1 MAVPNDARVLLAL
14 TLIVIFICIITRP
27 SVSGVIGWV
36 TCLGLTL
43 HSMYLMRM
51 KQSPQTNT
59 GTVGSTKSG
68 FTVANTADTDADTD
82 ADAETDA
89 VLKSLAANR
98 ATAPY
103 LGAIDEEVAADGSS
117 EWPPTSMGDV
127 NLGKVAGTYD
137 RPAAAQDIAGGFY
150 NYGRTGADAVP
161 EPCYDNEANADE
173 LDADEL
179 NTYQARSRNDAVR
192 VTAGTMNRQRD
203 LDKYL
208 REEVAEAED
217 RYWWGRQEV

>member
-1 MAVPNDARVLLAL
+1 MAVLDDAQVILAL
-14 TLIVIFICIITRP
+14 TLIVIIICIITQP
-27 SVSGVIGWV
+27 SLSTVLGLI
-36 TCLGLTL
+36 TCLGLTI
-43 HSMYLMRM
+43 HTMYRMRISQPGA
-51 KQSPQTNT
+51 KPAQVTES
-59 GTVGSTKSG
+59 
-68 FTVANTADTDADTD
+68 FTAAND
-82 ADAETDA
+82 DA
-89 VLKSLAANR
+89 VIMSLDAQQIDSANLYEGASAGR
-98 ATAPY
+98 Y
-103 LGAIDEEVAADGSS
+103 EGAIDGDIDGDIDGES
-117 EWPPTSMGDV
+117 EWPPTAMGDV
-127 NLGKVAGTYD
+127 NLGKFAGTYD
-137 RPAAAQDIAGGFY
+137 RAAAAQETAGGYY

-161 EPCYDNEANADE
+161 DPSIDNEANADE